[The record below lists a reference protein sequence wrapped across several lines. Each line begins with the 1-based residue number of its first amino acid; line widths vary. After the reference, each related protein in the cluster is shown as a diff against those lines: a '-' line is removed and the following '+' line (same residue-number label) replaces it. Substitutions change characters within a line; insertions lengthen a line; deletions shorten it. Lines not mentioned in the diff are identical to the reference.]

1 MVMKELLI
9 VCDNGIVVVFKKPLN
24 LLEMA
29 ENTLKHLGSTDLYS
43 LLLHLRL
50 TVGLHETPEGG
61 RDAGFFPFCCD

>member
-29 ENTLKHLGSTDLYS
+29 ENTLKHLGSPDLFILS
-43 LLLHLRL
+43 SAPPA
-50 TVGLHETPEGG
+50 TNS
-61 RDAGFFPFCCD
+61 GFT